1 MLERGGGHI
10 VNVSSMAGSST
21 FPGLVVYSASKAAKA
36 ALSHFT
42 AGLRADLR
50 GLPIST
56 TLVELGPIPTD
67 MLAEAES
74 YEPTAKAFQRAYR
87 TRLIVDV
94 PREKVAEE
102 IVAAVQKRRRHVRI
116 PNRAILFPLLSEA
129 PRRATELLLTG
140 LPHQAS

>member
-1 MLERGGGHI
+1 MLQRGGGHI
-10 VNVSSMAGSST
+10 VNVSSMAGSSP
-21 FPGLVVYSASKAAKA
+21 FPGLAVYSASKA

-74 YEPTAKAFQRAYR
+74 YAPTAKAFQRVYR
-87 TRLIVDV
+87 TRLIVEV

-102 IVAAVQKRRRHVRI
+102 VVKAVRKGRRHVRL
-116 PNRAILFPLLSEA
+116 PKRGAAFPMLTEM

-140 LPHQAS
+140 VPHRVK